1 MMNPMPRH
9 HLRLA
14 YALLLG
20 LLAPAANADI
30 YTCVNKSGVTAYQD
44 RPCNAT
50 QQTQRHQAT
59 DDSQP
64 ERPMPRGGYA
74 SCEEMRVQ
82 IFEMEDG
89 LDLVT
94 EDLANFGWSAADLR
108 AALQRCDL
116 PTTVADYL

>member
-1 MMNPMPRH
+1 
-9 HLRLA
+9 
-14 YALLLG
+14 
-20 LLAPAANADI
+20 
-30 YTCVNKSGVTAYQD
+30 
-44 RPCNAT
+44 
-50 QQTQRHQAT
+50 
-59 DDSQP
+59 
-64 ERPMPRGGYA
+64 MPRGGYA

>member
-9 HLRLA
+9 RLRLA
-14 YALLLG
+14 YVLLLG
-20 LLAPAANADI
+20 LLAPAASADI

-44 RPCNAT
+44 RPCSAT
-50 QQTQRHQAT
+50 QQTQRHQT
-59 DDSQP
+59 TDSQP